1 MKAFKKHLGAFAL
14 VFLLM
19 FVVSAKAS
27 AFSEEDFASLDFT
40 DAKGFSTIITDM
52 SGGHWSRSGALDPAS
67 LEHSGCVEN
76 IASYEL
82 LYLGDTVMSVTL
94 HDLQSPPPQDTTSA
108 VGALNGY
115 YTAEF
120 NMDDSHDVFVTGL
133 TSRNLQPVQT
143 ELMAVRLENR
153 YFNITNIDF
162 IDTEKTG
169 SSDSE
174 LCWAASCADIL
185 QYTGWGSAAGFSDA
199 DDIFEAYIRAFDDVA
214 GNAYYGWQ
222 WFFSG
227 YNAQQEESGWAHV
240 KDGTY
245 STFTG
250 WLPAYSPE
258 SLATVYDV
266 KYDWSQI
273 AGAFGSLEK
282 CCGVSIS
289 LGWYG
294 AITAGTAAT
303 PSRSGA
309 MCWTPRQAERTDTR
323 PSSSP
328 TPIRTCTPQTDATR
342 PTNIACLGC
351 RPIPAITW
359 TASSWTT
366 VAVLPACLKALS
378 SCSLTPAAF
387 RRTTARETNSIALT
401 S

>member
-1 MKAFKKHLGAFAL
+1 MGWEGCFFGMKAFKKPLGAFAL

-94 HDLQSPPPQDTTSA
+94 HDLQSPPPQGTSSA

-120 NMDDSHDVFVTGL
+120 NMDSSREAFITGL
-133 TSRNLQPVQT
+133 TSRNLLQVQT
-143 ELMAVRLENR
+143 ELITAKLEYR

-169 SSDSE
+169 SSDSM

-199 DDIFEAYIRAFDDVA
+199 DDIFEAYIRAFDDV
-214 GNAYYGWQ
+214 GDNAYYGWQ

-227 YNAQQEESGWAHV
+227 YNAKQEVSG
-240 KDGTY
+240 
-245 STFTG
+245 
-250 WLPAYSPE
+250 
-258 SLATVYDV
+258 
-266 KYDWSQI
+266 
-273 AGAFGSLEK
+273 
-282 CCGVSIS
+282 
-289 LGWYG
+289 
-294 AITAGTAAT
+294 
-303 PSRSGA
+303 
-309 MCWTPRQAERTDTR
+309 
-323 PSSSP
+323 
-328 TPIRTCTPQTDATR
+328 
-342 PTNIACLGC
+342 
-351 RPIPAITW
+351 
-359 TASSWTT
+359 
-366 VAVLPACLKALS
+366 
-378 SCSLTPAAF
+378 
-387 RRTTARETNSIALT
+387 
-401 S
+401 